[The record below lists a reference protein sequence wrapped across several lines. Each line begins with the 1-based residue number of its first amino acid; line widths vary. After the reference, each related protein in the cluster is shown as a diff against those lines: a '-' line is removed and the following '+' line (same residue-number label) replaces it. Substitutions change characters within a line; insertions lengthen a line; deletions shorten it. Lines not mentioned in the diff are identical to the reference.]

1 MTISRKKS
9 IHRYVLISS
18 DLAMTI
24 VKTLYIVFF
33 TLHETDNNVILH
45 REMATRGVKA
55 TCL

>member
-1 MTISRKKS
+1 MFSTNHNPNLSPSANLQKMAISRKK
-9 IHRYVLISS
+9 INPYVF
-18 DLAMTI
+18 D
-24 VKTLYIVFF
+24 